1 MAISD
6 EQYVKLAQHIKENC
20 TISELNGILSG
31 DFSALRALIIDEL
44 LLVDYQGT
52 IIDIVFEDLFTQK
65 KKPQLTKELGEL
77 ADFLMSDLSLHYL
90 RHNLSKL
97 MKK

>member
-6 EQYVKLAQHIKENC
+6 EQYVKLAQHIRENC
-20 TISELNGILSG
+20 TSHELNAILLG
-31 DFSALRALIIDEL
+31 DFSALRALIVDEL

-65 KKPQLTKELGEL
+65 KKPLLKKELGEL
-77 ADFLMSDLSLHYL
+77 ADFMMSDLSLQYL
-90 RHNLSKL
+90 RYNLSKL
-97 MKK
+97 LKK